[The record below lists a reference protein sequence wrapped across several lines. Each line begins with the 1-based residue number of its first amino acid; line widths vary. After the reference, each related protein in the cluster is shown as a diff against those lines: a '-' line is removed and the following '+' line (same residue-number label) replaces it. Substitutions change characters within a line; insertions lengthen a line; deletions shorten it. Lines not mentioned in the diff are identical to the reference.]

1 MNQPIPPLAQPNATK
16 SVQKRAAHK
25 EKARTVRAVKAL
37 KTQNHASIEKLNLI
51 TSAEKRQYLQALVR
65 AMPGQ
70 SARTQCQRLREA
82 LGRYAISTFEAM
94 RYLDVYYCPARIM
107 QLRKRGL
114 NITTAW
120 VTVATESGYEHRVGL
135 YVLEVK

>member
-1 MNQPIPPLAQPNATK
+1 MNEPLHSQVQPNATK
-16 SVQKRAAHK
+16 SVQKRAADK
-25 EKARTVRAVKAL
+25 EKARTVTAVKAL
-37 KTQNHASIEKLNLI
+37 KTQNHAGIENFYLT
-51 TSAEKRQYLQALVR
+51 TSAEKKQYLQALVR

-70 SARTQCQRLREA
+70 NAKTQCQRLREA
-82 LGRYAISTFEAM
+82 LGCYALSTFEAM
-94 RYLDVYYCPARIM
+94 RYLDIYYCPARIM

-120 VTVATESGYEHRVGL
+120 VTVATESGHKHRVGL